1 MAVHTLSENHL
12 RVLCVVARSIERSL
26 DDIEE
31 LLTRKEGKQSQ
42 LHHIESSYSYEQRM
56 GILRKVAELR
66 HRLVTFVQDF
76 QLTGESRTEHQ
87 IIDTKVTHMWML
99 LEDSYSRKL
108 KGYGKVDEFV
118 RGRLDESVS
127 ELLSLVR
134 ELERLK

>member
-31 LLTRKEGKQSQ
+31 LLSRKKDPSK
-42 LHHIESSYSYEQRM
+42 LHQTQRSYSEEQRM
-56 GILRKVAELR
+56 GILRKVGSLRGRLAE
-66 HRLVTFVQDF
+66 FVGDF
-76 QLTGESRTEHQ
+76 QLKGSSRSEQQ
-87 IIDTKVTHMWML
+87 IVDTKVTHMWML
-99 LEDSYSRKL
+99 LEDSFSYKL
-108 KGYGKVDEFV
+108 KGYGRVDESV